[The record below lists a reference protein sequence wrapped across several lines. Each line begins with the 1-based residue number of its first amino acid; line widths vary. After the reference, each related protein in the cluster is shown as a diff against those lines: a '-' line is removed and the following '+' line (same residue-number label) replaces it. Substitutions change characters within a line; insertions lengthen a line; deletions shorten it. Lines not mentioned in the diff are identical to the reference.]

1 MRSSHPPDEVLARQ
15 HVIKNVFSIPPDS
28 KAHSGSK
35 VFWINTIND
44 LMSIKPS
51 EDLMLPYFYPNF
63 DEDGEPID
71 RKCRFPSM
79 VIRNI
84 DLLQKWYRT
93 VDDPHDIRIW

>member
-1 MRSSHPPDEVLARQ
+1 MSTLPHPPDEVLALQ
-15 HVIKNVFSIPPDS
+15 HVIENVLSIPPDS
-28 KAHSGSK
+28 EVYSGFK

-44 LMSIKPS
+44 LMSIKPN
-51 EDLMLPYFYPNF
+51 EDLMLPYFYLTF

-84 DLLQKWYRT
+84 DHL
-93 VDDPHDIRIW
+93 